1 MNGLIFGIFRYP
13 QPRSLGSLLVVPT
26 EPKSLKNLTSLIFN
40 SFSNLSSCDVCVKK
54 KAGDKSFRFLG

>member
-1 MNGLIFGIFRYP
+1 MNGLIFGILRYP

-26 EPKSLKNLTSLIFN
+26 EPKSLKNLTSLNFD

-54 KAGDKSFRFLG
+54 SRR

>member
-1 MNGLIFGIFRYP
+1 MNGLIFGILRYP

-40 SFSNLSSCDVCVKK
+40 CFSNLSSCDVCVKE
-54 KAGDKSFRFLG
+54 SRR